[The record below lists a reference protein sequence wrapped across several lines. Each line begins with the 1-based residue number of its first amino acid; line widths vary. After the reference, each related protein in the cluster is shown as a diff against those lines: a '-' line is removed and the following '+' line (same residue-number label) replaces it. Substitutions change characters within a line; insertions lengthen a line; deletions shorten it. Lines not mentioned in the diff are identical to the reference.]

1 MAFARKEKKMP
12 TRKNTNTQ
20 EMSNMRSRISTL
32 TDRIAFLENE
42 LKTTQ
47 TRIQKDISRLVEMLN
62 KKG

>member
-1 MAFARKEKKMP
+1 MP